1 MITAVR
7 PQTVT
12 EVTPATD
19 SWQPSW
25 SAWRYSDEE
34 RPGHGHSRGQQQQSC
49 ALPSGC
55 TNLRTLLSI
64 ESLGEVWGDLLG
76 QSSAQDFVIESWA
89 ELLRLN

>member
-1 MITAVR
+1 MITTVR

-12 EVTPATD
+12 EVTPPGD

-25 SAWRYSDEE
+25 SAWRDCDGE
-34 RPGHGHSRGQQQQSC
+34 RSGQGHSPRHKQNPTV
-49 ALPSGC
+49 ASGC

-64 ESLGEVWGDLLG
+64 ESLGEVWGDMLG
-76 QSSAQDFVIESWA
+76 QSSAQDYVIENWT

>member
-1 MITAVR
+1 MITALR
-7 PQTVT
+7 PQTVP

-25 SAWRYSDEE
+25 SAWRYSDQE
-34 RPGHGHSRGQQQQSC
+34 RPGQGNFPGQQQSC

-64 ESLGEVWGDLLG
+64 ESLGEVWGDMLG
-76 QSSAQDFVIESWA
+76 QSSAQDFVIESWT